1 MRVKRMNQSTNIPII
16 QILVK
21 KSLVLR
27 NKRKVKTMKE
37 ALKEKGK
44 KPKKF
49 ERKLLK
55 VPLPLPVVINQP
67 QSKERN
73 QKIQH
78 QEQERASVAYKVIN

>member
-1 MRVKRMNQSTNIPII
+1 MNQSTNIPII
-16 QILVK
+16 QILVR

-37 ALKEKGK
+37 ALKEKEK

-55 VPLPLPVVINQP
+55 APLPLPAAINQP

-78 QEQERASVAYKVIN
+78 QQRERVSVAYKVTN